1 MDQKIVITLTGY
13 IITAHKFNPA
23 EVMAFL
29 KVHIAA
35 AVPFNP
41 DAWWVTPDVQKILN
55 AHESLLL
62 LLECAAECGNLSASS
77 DILAKMRDLKYPI
90 EEKELALCILGNG
103 RAK

>member
-1 MDQKIVITLTGY
+1 LDN
-13 IITAHKFNPA
+13 IIPAHKFNPS

-41 DAWWVTPDVQKILN
+41 DAWWVTPDVQNILN
-55 AHESLLL
+55 VHECQLL

-77 DILAKMRDLKYPI
+77 DILATMRDLKYPTD
-90 EEKELALCILGNG
+90 EKELALCIIGNG